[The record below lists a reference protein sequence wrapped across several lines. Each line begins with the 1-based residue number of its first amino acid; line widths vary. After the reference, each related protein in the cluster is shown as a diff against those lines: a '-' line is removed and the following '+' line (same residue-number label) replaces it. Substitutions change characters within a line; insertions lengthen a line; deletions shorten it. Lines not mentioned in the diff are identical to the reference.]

1 MAQLPEDQRAAAKS
15 YLQSAAD
22 VGAGALSTL
31 GGGAKGLG
39 DTLGNTVGALAGGL
53 ASTGSGMAKGAQE
66 TAGMGEK
73 GDAVDL
79 SSLEGAA
86 REEGKEGEGEGEEE

>member
-1 MAQLPEDQRAAAKS
+1 MAQLPEDQQAAAKS

-22 VGAGALSTL
+22 VGTGALSTL
-31 GGGAKGLG
+31 GGGVKGVG

-53 ASTGSGMAKGAQE
+53 ASTGQGVAEGAKD
-66 TAGMGEK
+66 TAGFGGGGK

-86 REEGKEGEGEGEEE
+86 KEEGKGGDEE